1 MARFRDVC
9 PQVDLPKMEEGI
21 LRFWRETDVFG
32 KTQAQTADGPRFVFY
47 EGPPTANGRPG
58 IHHVLA
64 RAFKDI
70 FPRYKTMRGYF
81 VSRKGGWD
89 THGLPVEL
97 EVEKKLG
104 LTGGKK
110 AIEEFG
116 VTEFNRLC
124 RQSVFDYVED
134 WEKLTERMGY
144 WVDLP
149 TAYRTY
155 TNDYVESLWWILK
168 QYWDRGLIYKG
179 YKVVPYCPRCGT
191 PLSSHEL
198 ALGYQ
203 EGTKDP
209 SVYVKFP
216 LKDQPGVYLLV
227 WTTTPWTLPGNV
239 AVAVGEDIDYV
250 LVDFRGDRMWLAE
263 ARMGPVFGE
272 HAGEASVL
280 RLAKGR
286 DLLGLH
292 YKPLYTFLPV
302 DQDYCYVIAGDFVS
316 TEDGTGIVHIEPAFG
331 ADDLAVGQEY
341 NLP

>member
-1 MARFRDVC
+1 MPRFTDVA
-9 PQVDLPKMEEGI
+9 PQVNLPEMEKGI
-21 LRFWRETDVFG
+21 LAFWKQADVF
-32 KTQAQTADGPRFVFY
+32 KQTMEQTRDGPRYVFY

-70 FPRYKTMRGYF
+70 FPRYRTMRGYY

-97 EVEKKLG
+97 EVERKLG
-104 LTGGKK
+104 FSGKK
-110 AIEEFG
+110 AIEDYG

-124 RQSVFDYVED
+124 RQSVFDYVDD

-149 TAYRTY
+149 TAYRTL

-168 QYWDRGLIYKG
+168 QFWDRGLIYQG

-209 SVYVKFP
+209 SIFVKFP

-239 AVAVGEDIDYV
+239 AVAVGEEIDYV
-250 LVDFRGDRMWLAE
+250 MVQHGDDKLWLAE
-263 ARMGPVFGE
+263 ALVGKVFRG
-272 HAGEASVL
+272 GQSVL
-280 RLAKGR
+280 RCG
-286 DLLGLH
+286 
-292 YKPLYTFLPV
+292 
-302 DQDYCYVIAGDFVS
+302 
-316 TEDGTGIVHIEPAFG
+316 
-331 ADDLAVGQEY
+331 
-341 NLP
+341 